1 VSETTAANP
10 DLPRVLIVDDSRIVR
25 ATIIKHLKGHYEF
38 REEADGEAGWAALL
52 SDTDVQIVLTDL
64 SMPKL
69 DGYGLIERIRASKVA
84 RINRLPVVLISGEED
99 EASRNRAKELGAT
112 DFITK
117 GIGTSELLAR
127 IGSLVKL
134 ARTEN
139 QLSESREQQVKHPE
153 TGIFS
158 AKYIAEQAEQIL
170 AVALRHRQSAS
181 ALVIGIDGL
190 DRIRAQFGEAVVTQL
205 GQRFGQLLT
214 SKIRKEDS
222 LGHHVGDTYVV
233 LSPATPEPG
242 CMVFAERL
250 REAVEALNV
259 TLGGKRLPL
268 TVSIGVADAPPDPVS
283 DGTAWMALAA
293 TRMRQAS
300 EAGGNRSVGCDNK
313 VREPARLPTIE
324 NALAILRAGRQ
335 QELAAHA
342 GELALL
348 VLPILELANQ
358 ELKLGIPMAEIE
370 KRLLDRARREKDAR
384 PNVS

>member
-1 VSETTAANP
+1 MSETAAAPP

-25 ATIIKHLKGHYEF
+25 ATIIKHLKGNYEF

-52 SDTDVQIVLTDL
+52 SDDDIQIVLTDL

-84 RINRLPVVLISGEED
+84 RINRLPVVLISGDED

-134 ARTEN
+134 AKTESE
-139 QLSESREQQVKHPE
+139 LSESREQQVKHPE

-158 AKYIAEQAEQIL
+158 AKYVAEQAEQIL
-170 AVALRHRQSAS
+170 AVALRHRRSAS
-181 ALVIGIDGL
+181 ALVIGIDGMSH
-190 DRIRAQFGEAVVTQL
+190 IQEQFGEAVVAQL
-205 GQRFGQLLT
+205 AQRFGQLLS
-214 SKIRKEDS
+214 SKMRKEDS
-222 LGHHVGDTYVV
+222 LGHYHGNTYAV

-242 CMVFAERL
+242 CNIFAERL

-259 TLGGKRLPL
+259 SLGGKRLPL
-268 TVSIGVADAPPDPVS
+268 SVSIGVSDVPPDPATDAKS
-283 DGTAWMALAA
+283 WLELAARRMALAH
-293 TRMRQAS
+293 Q
-300 EAGGNRSVGCDNK
+300 AGGNRVVGCDNVVK
-313 VREPARLPTIE
+313 ERPRLPTID
-324 NALAILRAGRQ
+324 NALHILAAGRQ
-335 QELAAHA
+335 QELAEHA

-348 VLPILELANQ
+348 VLPILDLANQ